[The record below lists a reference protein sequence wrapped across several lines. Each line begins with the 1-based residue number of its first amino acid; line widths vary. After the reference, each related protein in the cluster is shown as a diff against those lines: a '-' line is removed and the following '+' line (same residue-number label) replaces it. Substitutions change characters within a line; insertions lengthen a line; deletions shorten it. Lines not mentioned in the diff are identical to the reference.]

1 MKILKYIMSW
11 ALLIPILITSSCNYI
26 DNFGEDPNRA
36 GSAPT
41 TGLMISA
48 LVAYDVSLTVQDAWY
63 SGVWTQQITGQ
74 AIQWIGIDN
83 YDVTSSSFDWEPEY
97 YGCLNHTNLAIEQLD
112 AVENR
117 VGRGIMKV
125 IQAHM
130 FGNVAALWGDVP
142 FSDALQFLDGSTN
155 PTYDDQLSVY
165 QGVQTLLDE
174 AIADLES
181 GVGSALGI
189 DMVYDG
195 DAAKW
200 VAAAHTLKA
209 RFYLH
214 VKDYP
219 NVILQA
225 EQGISTTD
233 DNLRFPHTGGA
244 QLQDINQ
251 WNSFLAIDRPG
262 DIGATD
268 ANLAKLLDT
277 NQVNYR
283 GNIKTNESRRF
294 AYYYTAPTTDG
305 GVDYDIN
312 ISGTGVFAATASDE
326 LVTFQENQLILAEAL
341 LRQGAPDADAAL
353 EALNSVRQA
362 HNSQFKL
369 ASDTVDIYEDYVLAD
384 FDAAGIAGRA
394 GESQAEALLFEIV
407 EEKYATLFGSIE
419 AFVDLVRTKNLIGL
433 SPKLGNQIP
442 ERYLLPEEETN
453 ANLNAPNPIPG
464 LYETTAA
471 NQIPL

>member
-1 MKILKYIMSW
+1 MKSLKYIMSW
-11 ALLIPILITSSCNYI
+11 VLVVPLILASSCNYI

-63 SGVWTQQITGQ
+63 AGVWTQQITGQ

-112 AVENR
+112 AVDNR

-155 PTYDDQLSVY
+155 PTYDGQLAVY

-181 GVGSALGI
+181 GVGSALGV
-189 DMVYDG
+189 DMVYGG

-200 VAAAHTLKA
+200 AAAAHTLKA

-214 VKDYP
+214 IKDYP
-219 NVILQA
+219 NAILQA
-225 EQGISTTD
+225 QQGIGSTA
-233 DNLRFPHTGGA
+233 DNLRFPHPGGA

-268 ANLAKLLDT
+268 ANLAKLLDAG
-277 NQVNYR
+277 QAAYR
-283 GNIKTNESRRF
+283 GNAKTDESQRYAF
-294 AYYYTAPTTDG
+294 YYTPPTTAG
-305 GVDYDIN
+305 GVDYNIN
-312 ISGTGVFAATASDE
+312 ISATGVFAATASDE
-326 LVTFQENQLILAEAL
+326 LVTFHENQLILAEAL
-341 LRQGAPDADAAL
+341 LRQDAPDAAAAL
-353 EALNSVRQA
+353 TALNSVRQA
-362 HNSQFKL
+362 HNDQFGAGL
-369 ASDTVDIYEDYVLAD
+369 YQDYVLAD
-384 FDAAGIAGRA
+384 FDAAGIAGRT

-419 AFVDLVRTKNLIGL
+419 AFVDLARTKNLIGL

-464 LYETTAA
+464 LYETTPA